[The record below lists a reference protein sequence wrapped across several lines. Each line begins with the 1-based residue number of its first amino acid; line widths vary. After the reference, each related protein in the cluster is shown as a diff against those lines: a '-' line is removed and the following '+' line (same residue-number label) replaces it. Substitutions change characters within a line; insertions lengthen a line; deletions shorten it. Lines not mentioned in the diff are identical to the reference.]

1 MGGRLMAHGLRGP
14 ARYRY
19 TDSIRIRPA
28 RKVAITS
35 CTSMPTRSDSQIP
48 WDKVGIDYLGTQE
61 CMGKHGKVRNRGLV
75 GAARV
80 GAGVQA

>member
-1 MGGRLMAHGLRGP
+1 
-14 ARYRY
+14 
-19 TDSIRIRPA
+19 
-28 RKVAITS
+28 
-35 CTSMPTRSDSQIP
+35 MPTRSDSQIP

>member
-1 MGGRLMAHGLRGP
+1 MP
-14 ARYRY
+14 
-19 TDSIRIRPA
+19 IRMRPTEK
-28 RKVAITS
+28 RAITFV
-35 CTSMPTRSDSQIP
+35 TMRYQRSDSQIP
-48 WDKVGIDYLGTQE
+48 RNKVRIDYLGTQE